1 MTTTASPKLAESTA
15 VNEAVKA
22 RMAPKPAA
30 QVAPIDI
37 TANPVAK
44 IVFNPEAAPEARS
57 RQIATLLSPDLAE
70 ECKTSIK
77 QLEAYKEY
85 LAQQRTLMQRRLIE
99 LSSTTVFSKMKQTF
113 ADMNKGVL
121 DFREMIRPLVDNLD
135 ALYTLR
141 TAGDNVVLDTFAEI
155 EEDRK
160 READWDRRT
169 SEADSEIRRL
179 SSDKAT
185 LEGDIAKLKTQ
196 TGMFG
201 GIKKSAQAEIAAKE
215 LLIAKQVDGL
225 KACRDKVVA
234 IVAEKA
240 EHDAKEGKFKAE
252 KDQVRAMLD
261 ISGPEH
267 VKRVEGIIKA
277 ALSYI
282 DKSQVSV
289 SELRDELGGI
299 EGQADKLVK
308 INSQMI
314 TVVAILD
321 KGIDLA
327 TAANKDKVQGL
338 STAKEGEDTLARLER
353 ERNKND
359 FERHVSALLDSG
371 RSTKKTVADLEKDA
385 VNAST
390 FHDALGKQNVNLREL
405 SSDGIASVATSL
417 NTTIQALNNSALNEA
432 SESVRD
438 SMRAMN
444 AVTDD
449 VANKEVVRQA
459 LQLDETSKRI
469 VEKIESM
476 SSIAESLQAA
486 NKLRED
492 GLVNIQSRLGELND
506 VTTAVR
512 ARLQESIGMDAKGP
526 GASAASATPA
536 PVDDKE
542 ITFGRI

>member
-1 MTTTASPKLAESTA
+1 MSTSPSPKHAESTA
-15 VNEAVKA
+15 VNEAVRA
-22 RMAPKPAA
+22 RMAPKQAA
-30 QVAPIDI
+30 QAAPVDI

-44 IVFNPEAAPEARS
+44 IVFNPEATPEERS
-57 RQIATLLSPDLAE
+57 RQVGTLLSPELAE
-70 ECKTSIK
+70 DCKTAIK
-77 QLEAYKEY
+77 QVEAYKEY
-85 LAQQRTLMQRRLIE
+85 LAQQRTLMQRKLIE
-99 LSSTTVFSKMKQTF
+99 LSSTTVFAKMKQTF

-121 DFREMIRPLVDNLD
+121 DFRGMIAPLVDNLD

-155 EEDRK
+155 EDDRK
-160 READWDRRT
+160 READWDQRT
-169 SEADSEIRRL
+169 ATIEAETRQIVA
-179 SSDKAT
+179 DKGK
-185 LEGDIAKLKTQ
+185 LEQDIAQLKTQ
-196 TGMFG
+196 TGLFG

-215 LLIAKQVDGL
+215 LVIAQRMDAL
-225 KACRDKVVA
+225 AACRDKAKA
-234 IVAEKA
+234 IIAEKA
-240 EHDAKEGKFKAE
+240 EHDAKQGKFKAE
-252 KDQVRAMLD
+252 KEQVRKMLD

-277 ALSYI
+277 ALDYI

-289 SELRDELGGI
+289 TELRDELGGI

-327 TAANKDKVQGL
+327 TAANKEKIQGL
-338 STAKEGEDTLARLER
+338 STVREGEDTLGRLER
-353 ERNKND
+353 ERKKND
-359 FERHVSALLDSG
+359 FERHVTALLDSG

-385 VNAST
+385 VDANT

-459 LQLDETSKRI
+459 LQVDEASKRI

-492 GLVNIQSRLGELND
+492 GLSNIQSRLGELND
-506 VTTAVR
+506 ITTTVR
-512 ARLQESIGMDAKGP
+512 ARLQESIGLDARGP
-526 GASAASATPA
+526 EAPAAAA
-536 PVDDKE
+536 AKPVDDKE
-542 ITFGRI
+542 ITFGQI

>member
-1 MTTTASPKLAESTA
+1 
-15 VNEAVKA
+15 
-22 RMAPKPAA
+22 
-30 QVAPIDI
+30 
-37 TANPVAK
+37 
-44 IVFNPEAAPEARS
+44 
-57 RQIATLLSPDLAE
+57 
-70 ECKTSIK
+70 
-77 QLEAYKEY
+77 
-85 LAQQRTLMQRRLIE
+85 MQRRLIE

-121 DFREMIRPLVDNLD
+121 DFRGMIRPLVDNLD

-169 SEADSEIRRL
+169 SDADAEIRRITTY
-179 SSDKAT
+179 KEM
-185 LEGDIAKLKTQ
+185 LERDIAKLKTQ
-196 TGMFG
+196 TGLFG
-201 GIKKSAQAEIAAKE
+201 GIKKSAQAEISAKE
-215 LLIAKQVDGL
+215 LLLAQRVDGL
-225 KACRDKVVA
+225 KACRDQVFA

-252 KDQVRAMLD
+252 KDQIRAMLD

-267 VKRVEGIIKA
+267 VKRVEGIIRA
-277 ALSYI
+277 ALDYI
-282 DKSQVSV
+282 DKSQVTV

-327 TAANKDKVQGL
+327 TTANKDKVQGL
-338 STAKEGEDTLARLER
+338 STAREGEDTLARLER

-359 FERHVSALLDSG
+359 FERHVTALLDSG
-371 RSTKKTVADLEKDA
+371 RSTKKTVADLERDA
-385 VNAST
+385 VSAST

-449 VANKEVVRQA
+449 VANKEVIRQA
-459 LQLDETSKRI
+459 LQLDESSRQI

-492 GLVNIQSRLGELND
+492 GLSNIQSRLGELND
-506 VTTAVR
+506 VTAAVR

-526 GASAASATPA
+526 VASAASAAPK

-542 ITFGRI
+542 ITFGQI